1 MNNKALSLDEWT
13 RAAME
18 SCQKMSLSRFD
29 GSTEL
34 PLDILYPVIT
44 QGAMEDNELMLM
56 LDALFESMTGSG
68 FLSQAEKV
76 LKEKQT

>member
-1 MNNKALSLDEWT
+1 MSVKHQILSLDEWT
-13 RAAME
+13 RAEME
-18 SCQKMSLSRFD
+18 NCQKMSLSRSD
-29 GSTEL
+29 AITAV
-34 PLDILYPVIT
+34 DILYPVIT

>member
-1 MNNKALSLDEWT
+1 
-13 RAAME
+13 ME
-18 SCQKMSLSRFD
+18 SYQKMSLSRSD
-29 GSTEL
+29 AITAV
-34 PLDILYPVIT
+34 DILYPVIT